1 MNTHFELFTAVFVDM
16 WRTKNGVHVT
26 FRWKRNRSRDSGAC
40 SLGSLRDLRCALI
53 DLLHSLLGR
62 TLIAK
67 DLDAARRV
75 SKKYGY
81 RLRIVTLDGQIVN
94 AGGSMTGGSM
104 KKKENTYFGRKE
116 EIKELYA
123 EEKKREK
130 DLADLRKRKQEKETA
145 RDSLSEKVAGERE
158 SWHQMDRSP

>member
-1 MNTHFELFTAVFVDM
+1 
-16 WRTKNGVHVT
+16 
-26 FRWKRNRSRDSGAC
+26 
-40 SLGSLRDLRCALI
+40 
-53 DLLHSLLGR
+53 
-62 TLIAK
+62 
-67 DLDAARRV
+67 
-75 SKKYGY
+75 
-81 RLRIVTLDGQIVN
+81 
-94 AGGSMTGGSM
+94 MTGGSM

-158 SWHQMDRSP
+158 SWHQMDLALASSKGRRMALKRPRRIRKPA

>member
-1 MNTHFELFTAVFVDM
+1 
-16 WRTKNGVHVT
+16 
-26 FRWKRNRSRDSGAC
+26 
-40 SLGSLRDLRCALI
+40 
-53 DLLHSLLGR
+53 
-62 TLIAK
+62 
-67 DLDAARRV
+67 
-75 SKKYGY
+75 
-81 RLRIVTLDGQIVN
+81 
-94 AGGSMTGGSM
+94 MTGGSM

-158 SWHQMDRSP
+158 SWHQMDLALASLKGQKDGLKRPRRIRKPA